1 MKAKIERIRD
11 RIEGLKAIERLTIR
25 YGEDGIRRE
34 VLHTI
39 KGCEKELRAV
49 QTRTNVII
57 PIVV

>member
-11 RIEGLKAIERLTIR
+11 RIEGLKAIERMAIR

-34 VLHTI
+34 VLHHI
-39 KGCEKELRAV
+39 RGCEGELRV
-49 QTRTNVII
+49 LQTRTQQTI

>member
-11 RIEGLKAIERLTIR
+11 RIEGLKSIERLTIR

-34 VLHTI
+34 VLHHI
-39 KGCEKELRAV
+39 RVSEGELRV
-49 QTRTNVII
+49 LQTRTQQTI

>member
-11 RIEGLKAIERLTIR
+11 RIEGLRAIEGLTIR

-34 VLHTI
+34 VLHHI
-39 KGCEKELRAV
+39 KVSEGELRIL
-49 QTRTNVII
+49 QTRTQQTI

>member
-11 RIEGLKAIERLTIR
+11 RIEGLRAIEGLAIR

-34 VLHTI
+34 VLHHI
-39 KGCEKELRAV
+39 KVSEGELRIL
-49 QTRTNVII
+49 QTRTQQTI

>member
-11 RIEGLKAIERLTIR
+11 RIEGLKAIEGLAIR

-34 VLHTI
+34 VLHHI
-39 KGCEKELRAV
+39 KVSEGELRIL
-49 QTRTNVII
+49 QTRTQQTI

>member
-11 RIEGLKAIERLTIR
+11 RIEGLRAIEGLAIR

-34 VLHTI
+34 VLHHI
-39 KGCEKELRAV
+39 KVSERELRIL
-49 QTRTNVII
+49 QTRTQQTI

>member
-1 MKAKIERIRD
+1 MKAKIERIKD
-11 RIEGLKAIERLTIR
+11 RIESLKAIERLTIR

-39 KGCEKELRAV
+39 KGCQKELRV
-49 QTRTNVII
+49 LQTRTQQTI

>member
-11 RIEGLKAIERLTIR
+11 RIEGLRAIERLTIR

-34 VLHTI
+34 VLQHL
-39 KGCEKELRAV
+39 KGCQKELRV
-49 QTRTNVII
+49 LQTRTQQTI